1 MAGIVHL
8 NPVHLNLQADAGLQA
23 ATPDIAVLD
32 AIHADKARLR
42 AKLRARRAEAA
53 AANGAAIA
61 QVAAERFLAGIPL
74 RPGLAIAGYWP
85 MADEL
90 DPRPLLARLRAEHGA
105 HILLPVTPMQKGG
118 ALEFRL
124 WSAGEVLQPGRYGIP
139 APGPQAAALRPDIM
153 LVPLVGFDVKGERL
167 GMGAGY
173 YDATLAALREDAALR
188 ENAALREDAGR
199 EGTRPPPLAV
209 GYAFAVQ
216 QVPELP
222 VRPDDQRLDWV
233 VTERGAINCAGNVG

>member
-8 NPVHLNLQADAGLQA
+8 NPVHLNLHTDAGLQA
-23 ATPDIAVLD
+23 ATPDTAALD
-32 AIHADKARLR
+32 VIHADKARLR
-42 AKLRARRAEAA
+42 VRLRARRAEAA

-105 HILLPVTPMQKGG
+105 HILLPVTPMRKGA
-118 ALEFRL
+118 ALEFRT

-173 YDATLAALREDAALR
+173 YDATLASLR
-188 ENAALREDAGR
+188 ENDGR
-199 EGTRPPPLAV
+199 EGTGTPPLAV

-222 VRPDDQRLDWV
+222 VRPEDQRLDWV